1 MLRAWDR
8 NPIKLHCNDHCTTID
23 VINSL
28 SNNEKKRIDH
38 MISDVRKPGKFCLVF
53 PIYIS

>member
-8 NPIKLHCNDHCTTID
+8 NPIKLHCNDHCTTIN

-38 MISDVRKPGKFCLVF
+38 MISDVRKPGKFCLVL